1 MNGNGTTSGA
11 VWSFTTEPVPGPPG
25 AASNPLPADEATG
38 VSIDVVLSWTAGSG
52 AASHDV
58 YFGTNPTPEFLGNQG
73 ANSFDPGT
81 LAFDAT
87 YYWALDEVNG
97 HDITAGPIWSF
108 TTAPAPSGDVV
119 TILTA
124 EWKASRQELKVTA
137 TSPVRFSHWWATGR

>member
-73 ANSFDPGT
+73 
-81 LAFDAT
+81 
-87 YYWALDEVNG
+87 
-97 HDITAGPIWSF
+97 PIRL
-108 TTAPAPSGDVV
+108 
-119 TILTA
+119 I
-124 EWKASRQELKVTA
+124 QELWLLMPLT
-137 TSPVRFSHWWATGR
+137 TGQSMR